1 MREVQELSAN
11 ASLMLKTKASL
22 VSALD
27 EAKVA
32 VVEVVVIDYCLKY

>member
-27 EAKVA
+27 EAKV
-32 VVEVVVIDYCLKY
+32 VNIVIDYCLKYQV